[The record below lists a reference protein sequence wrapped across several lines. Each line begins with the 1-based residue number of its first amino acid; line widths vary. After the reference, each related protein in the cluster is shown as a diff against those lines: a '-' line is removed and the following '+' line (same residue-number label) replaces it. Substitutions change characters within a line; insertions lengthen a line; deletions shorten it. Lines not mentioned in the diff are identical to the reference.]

1 MGGKPSIDKR
11 AANVEIEKLRSSVGT
26 LGEVESRW
34 QQHQPTSHKTSD
46 RRPCKVEWKRLSGR
60 LARSDD
66 RYLTKRRSTSELLA
80 TKGLLQGG
88 DGNTAAVR
96 TSASGNGKLGCLRRR
111 SLATFPQ
118 RGGSARPSDRAS
130 RGEDRVMPTAI
141 LAAFAIERRAVG
153 ADIWGVPAANCNLI
167 RQEMLTKTTAKEN
180 KILYWSRPCTLP
192 APLPVE

>member
-1 MGGKPSIDKR
+1 LGGKPSIDKR

-26 LGEVESRW
+26 LGQAESRW

-46 RRPCKVEWKRLSGR
+46 RRPCKLEWKRLSGR

-88 DGNTAAVR
+88 DGNAAAVR
-96 TSASGNGKLGCLRRR
+96 TSVVRQWEIGLPAPPIACNV
-111 SLATFPQ
+111 PQ
-118 RGGSARPSDRAS
+118 RGGWARPSDRGS

-141 LAAFAIERRAVG
+141 LAEFAIERRAVG
-153 ADIWGVPAANCNLI
+153 ADIWGVPAANRNLM

-180 KILYWSRPCTLP
+180 EILYWSRPCTLP